1 MRWRQQQQQRSP
13 GNVNGEYVWWTV
25 WNKLHLSIRYYIEV
39 GVKIDLYKTTL
50 TQIHNHRAHI
60 NQCVMY
66 RKRIA
71 FNKHHKRFSEKW
83 LQLLYLLVLLA
94 LKCSLVSSG
103 CRDQERD
110 QCETVCIMNATTNQ
124 YNCNLRAVVILPNNT
139 QFESSLPKV
148 SCIYTK
154 MLSI

>member
-1 MRWRQQQQQRSP
+1 
-13 GNVNGEYVWWTV
+13 
-25 WNKLHLSIRYYIEV
+25 
-39 GVKIDLYKTTL
+39 
-50 TQIHNHRAHI
+50 
-60 NQCVMY
+60 MY

-83 LQLLYLLVLLA
+83 LQLLYLLVLLVI
-94 LKCSLVSSG
+94 KSSLVSGG

-148 SCIYTK
+148 SVYI
-154 MLSI
+154 S